1 MNAGEDTTE
10 QGWKLL
16 DRTVVHRGRVILSQ
30 HSIELPNG
38 DRSLFEVD
46 ESIPFA
52 VAVLLAD
59 SSGMLQITRQY
70 RYPIDQ
76 WIYDLPGGGGNVG
89 EEPRAA
95 ARRECLEEIGMIP
108 IGLEHLHTFYS
119 NPGRS
124 AWPVHLYFTRA
135 ADSGEANKSDPT
147 EQVHTTSMTVEEL
160 DSLIRNGAIVDPSL
174 LIARI
179 YAGLHGL
186 LPTLS

>member
-1 MNAGEDTTE
+1 MNAAEDTTE

-38 DRSLFEVD
+38 ERSLFEVD
-46 ESIPFA
+46 ESIPFG

-59 SSGMLQITRQY
+59 SSGMLHISRQY
-70 RYPIDQ
+70 RYPINR

-108 IGLEHLHTFYS
+108 IELEHLHTFYL
-119 NPGRS
+119 NPGRRRGRDS
-124 AWPVHLYFTRA
+124 RSNPRLAQLYERA
-135 ADSGEANKSDPT
+135 RFQRWHPA
-147 EQVHTTSMTVEEL
+147 
-160 DSLIRNGAIVDPSL
+160 SLAMWLV
-174 LIARI
+174 
-179 YAGLHGL
+179 Y
-186 LPTLS
+186 